1 MYMRPINKIMKKKIL
16 LIHAEWLKQN
26 GYKKE
31 YKNCVKQI
39 KELKR
44 TGVHIMPRAIPC
56 TSSCDPRYGRG
67 SLGAF
72 APAGVRAR
80 KLWGFV

>member
-1 MYMRPINKIMKKKIL
+1 MMVVVIFMDVYVN
-16 LIHAEWLKQN
+16 
-26 GYKKE
+26 
-31 YKNCVKQI
+31 
-39 KELKR
+39 ELKR

-80 KLWGFV
+80 KLWGLL